1 MLPRAIENKN
11 LYRRTGL
18 QITLKEKQRNPS
30 YSVRH
35 RMLKSEAKIIYNS
48 VYAEILVQVKVS
60 VMKLHSSLSLLFV
73 L

>member
-1 MLPRAIENKN
+1 
-11 LYRRTGL
+11 
-18 QITLKEKQRNPS
+18 
-30 YSVRH
+30 
-35 RMLKSEAKIIYNS
+35 MLKSEAKIIYNS